1 MIQWEEQIWKLDDSK
16 PIFLPLTKIFYQIGV
31 YRFLMLLIYFY
42 QLNPYLILS
51 YFLYY
56 PPVKDNLLTQV
67 LSSPGDY
74 EDIQDRLTQWYNQ
87 YPKTALRQN
96 WSAKKNNKD
105 NKYYGR

>member
-1 MIQWEEQIWKLDDSK
+1 
-16 PIFLPLTKIFYQIGV
+16 
-31 YRFLMLLIYFY
+31 MLLIYFY

-74 EDIQDRLTQWYNQ
+74 EDIQDRLCPQEACDIFEDT
-87 YPKTALRQN
+87 
-96 WSAKKNNKD
+96 
-105 NKYYGR
+105 